1 MATETILM
9 HATARGGDRQDL
21 HERMR
26 KHSIAAATRLKRG
39 SSESDLIQCIAE
51 DKAFDV
57 GAEELEDLVDP
68 NRFIGRAPEQVAQ
81 FLREQV
87 TPMLER
93 LGKNAEELQST
104 ELHV

>member
-1 MATETILM
+1 
-9 HATARGGDRQDL
+9 
-21 HERMR
+21 
-26 KHSIAAATRLKRG
+26 
-39 SSESDLIQCIAE
+39 
-51 DKAFDV
+51 
-57 GAEELEDLVDP
+57 LEDLVDP